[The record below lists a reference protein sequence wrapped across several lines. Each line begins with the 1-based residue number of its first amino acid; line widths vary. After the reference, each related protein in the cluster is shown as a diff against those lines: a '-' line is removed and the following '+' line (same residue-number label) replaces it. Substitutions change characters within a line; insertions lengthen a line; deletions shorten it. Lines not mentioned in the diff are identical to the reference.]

1 MEIRLEQISKQFEG
15 FAALK
20 PTSLVI
26 PSGQLVALLG
36 PSGSGKTTLLTT
48 LALLTLGLKLWLERR
63 HGEALAIRAGR
74 RH

>member
-20 PTSLVI
+20 PTTLHI
-26 PSGQLVALLG
+26 PSGQLV
-36 PSGSGKTTLLTT
+36 
-48 LALLTLGLKLWLERR
+48 ALLTLGLKLWLERR